1 MHPVTAGSCRGRGVS
16 SRAST
21 LGALVALALWYGAA
35 QAGEWGFRVGGI
47 AVDETAADAL
57 AARAA
62 AQASGRRAAWE
73 RFLTREAPE
82 AAARLRRLPESELD
96 RLIEGFEVAE
106 EEITARRYRA
116 TLTVLFRP
124 EAVRALLARELGAGE
139 TIEVRARF
147 ASPAEWA
154 ELRRRLSAIP
164 VVSRVEL
171 RGLGAGEAR
180 LALTLFGGAARAEPA
195 LAAAGLVLATDG
207 ERRSLALAP
216 SPAAED
222 QARE

>member
-1 MHPVTAGSCRGRGVS
+1 MI
-16 SRAST
+16 
-21 LGALVALALWYGAA
+21 GALAALALWCGVA

-47 AVDETAADAL
+47 AVDETAADAV

-73 RFLTREAPE
+73 HFLAREVPE
-82 AAARLRRLPESELD
+82 AAARLRRLPEPELD
-96 RLIEGFEVAE
+96 RLVEGFEVAE
-106 EEITARRYRA
+106 EEITNRRYRA

-124 EAVRALLARELGAGE
+124 EAVRALLARELGQGE

-154 ELRRRLSAIP
+154 ELRRRLSAVP
-164 VVSRVEL
+164 VVARVDL

-180 LALTLFGGAARAEPA
+180 LALSLFGDAGRAATA
-195 LAAAGLVLATDG
+195 LAAAGLALAQEG
-207 ERRSLALAP
+207 ELRSLALAP
-216 SPAAED
+216 SPPTGERGTD
-222 QARE
+222 

>member
-1 MHPVTAGSCRGRGVS
+1 MM
-16 SRAST
+16 
-21 LGALVALALWYGAA
+21 GALVALALWGGAA
-35 QAGEWGFRVGGI
+35 QAGEWGFWVGGI
-47 AVDETAADAL
+47 AVDETAADAVT
-57 AARAA
+57 AKAT

-96 RLIEGFEVAE
+96 GLIEGFEVAG

-116 TLTVLFRP
+116 TLKVLFRP
-124 EAVRALLARELGAGE
+124 EAVRALLARELGPGE
-139 TIEVRARF
+139 TIDVRARF
-147 ASPAEWA
+147 ASPADWA

-180 LALTLFGGAARAEPA
+180 LALTLLGGAARAESA
-195 LAAAGLVLATDG
+195 FAGAGLVLTTDG
-207 ERRSLALAP
+207 ALRSLALAP
-216 SPAAED
+216 SPTAED
-222 QARE
+222 RASD